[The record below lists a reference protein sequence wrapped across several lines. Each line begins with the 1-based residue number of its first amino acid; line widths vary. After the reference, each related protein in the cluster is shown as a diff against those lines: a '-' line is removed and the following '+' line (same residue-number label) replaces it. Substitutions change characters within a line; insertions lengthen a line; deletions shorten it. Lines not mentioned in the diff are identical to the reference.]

1 MLAMLFWSIAA
12 LQQVTFHAFETG
24 TNENRFAIGISS
36 HMISATKAI
45 WIPLRLYGFYSHE
58 RHALIPISPVFI
70 SRGSNLGSHVARYS
84 ISTEPKS
91 RHGTPEPLSIDSTWG
106 GGRNCRNW
114 AIREPLLAHQMGNSK
129 VSNQSQRSSN

>member
-84 ISTEPKS
+84 IPNRSRGTELRNLCRST
-91 RHGTPEPLSIDSTWG
+91 PLGAAVGIAETGPFASHYW
-106 GGRNCRNW
+106 R
-114 AIREPLLAHQMGNSK
+114 IRW
-129 VSNQSQRSSN
+129 VIQRYRINRRK